1 MRKEYIKPEVLIEE
15 LELVSMVAAS
25 VGVGEAVEYST
36 TDAQGRRGGWGDLW
50 GGKE

>member
-1 MRKEYIKPEVLIEE
+1 MRTEYIKPEVRIEE

-25 VGVGEAVEYST
+25 VGLGEDVENGT

-50 GGKE
+50 GSGE

>member
-25 VGVGEAVEYST
+25 VGVGDSIDNGT

-50 GGKE
+50 GGEE

>member
-25 VGVGEAVEYST
+25 VGVGEAVEYGT
-36 TDAQGRRGGWGDLW
+36 TDARGHRGTWGNLW
-50 GGKE
+50 GSEE